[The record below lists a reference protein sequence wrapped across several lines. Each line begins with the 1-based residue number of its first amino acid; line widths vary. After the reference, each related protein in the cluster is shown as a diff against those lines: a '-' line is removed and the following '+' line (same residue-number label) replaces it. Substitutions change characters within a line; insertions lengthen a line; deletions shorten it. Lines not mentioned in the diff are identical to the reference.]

1 MPINFDFPR
10 PSPPMNIIIVDLP
23 VNAGGHFNESGY
35 RAVLTDAVLPM
46 FKF

>member
-1 MPINFDFPR
+1 MPINFDFTR

-23 VNAGGHFNESGY
+23 VNAGGHLNESGC
-35 RAVLTDAVLPM
+35 RVVLTGAVLPM